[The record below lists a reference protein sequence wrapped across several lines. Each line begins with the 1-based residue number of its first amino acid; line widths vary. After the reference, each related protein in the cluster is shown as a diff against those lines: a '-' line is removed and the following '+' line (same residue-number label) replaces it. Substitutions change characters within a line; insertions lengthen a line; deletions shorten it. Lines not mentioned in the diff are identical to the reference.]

1 MATNGKTK
9 IIEVLQA
16 NSLRELVDVVNSIN
30 VNAGK
35 HHERMIEKDDIVSL
49 LKDNDTFL
57 LVYYC

>member
-1 MATNGKTK
+1 MATNGKTR
-9 IIEVLQA
+9 IDVIQA

-35 HHERMIEKDDIVSL
+35 HHEGMIEKDDIVSL